1 LFHHVYHIL
10 EAARQQGRVPED
22 QRGFIP
28 TTTLVM
34 VDFNF
39 DVNELFRAEITAV
52 RSDLIP
58 VGYLGNKN
66 HSLVQQQVAAVL
78 DVMGEAS
85 AKAQGLKTAIT
96 SGVKFRTAEDQ
107 TAYILV
113 DRFGNGGSGSVV
125 GLLKVGRKKLFLLD
139 EVGKPNELMPLCVL
153 DFYVAERRQR
163 SGCGSKLFQHML
175 ADQRADPRYLAVDR
189 PSVKLVSFLRKHYG
203 LVNTIP
209 QVNNYVI
216 FSGFF
221 HDRPVDQCSPMP
233 KKAKN
238 SLHHHVVM
246 LLFHINIK

>member
-1 LFHHVYHIL
+1 VTALS
-10 EAARQQGRVPED
+10 D
-22 QRGFIP
+22 
-28 TTTLVM
+28 TM

-39 DVNELFRAEITAV
+39 DINELFSSEICAV
-52 RSDLIP
+52 RNNLIP
-58 VGYLGNKN
+58 SGYMGRNN
-66 HSLVQQQVAAVL
+66 HSLVQQQVSAVL

-96 SGVKFRTAEDQ
+96 SGAKFRNAEDQ

-113 DRFGNGGSGSVV
+113 DKFGNQGRGSVV

-139 EVGKPNELMPLCVL
+139 ELGKPNELIPQCVL
-153 DFYVAERRQR
+153 DFYVTERRQR

-175 ADQRADPRYLAVDR
+175 REEGADPRYLAVDR
-189 PSVKLVSFLRKHYG
+189 PSIKLVSFLRKHYG

-221 HDRPVDQCSPMP
+221 DDRPAEQCSPVP
-233 KKAKN
+233 RKARIYMGK
-238 SLHHHVVM
+238 LQYV
-246 LLFHINIK
+246 

>member
-1 LFHHVYHIL
+1 
-10 EAARQQGRVPED
+10 
-22 QRGFIP
+22 
-28 TTTLVM
+28 M

-39 DVNELFRAEITAV
+39 NVNEIFREEITAV
-52 RSDLIP
+52 GSDLIP
-58 VGYLGNKN
+58 SGYLGTRN

-96 SGVKFRTAEDQ
+96 SGSKFRSTEGQ

-113 DRFGNGGSGSVV
+113 DRNGNQGLGSVI

-139 EVGKPNELMPLCVL
+139 ELGKPNELVPQCVL
-153 DFYVAERRQR
+153 DFYVAESRQR
-163 SGCGSKLFQHML
+163 AGCGSRLFQHML
-175 ADQRADPRYLAVDR
+175 REERADPRYLAVDR
-189 PSVKLVSFLRKHYG
+189 PSIKLISFLRKHYG

-221 HDRPVDQCSPMP
+221 HNRPADPCSPVP
-233 KKAKN
+233 RKARIYMGK
-238 SLHHHVVM
+238 LQYV
-246 LLFHINIK
+246 

>member
-1 LFHHVYHIL
+1 
-10 EAARQQGRVPED
+10 
-22 QRGFIP
+22 
-28 TTTLVM
+28 M
-34 VDFNF
+34 VDFSF
-39 DVNELFRAEITAV
+39 DVNELFPAEITAV

-66 HSLVQQQVAAVL
+66 HSLIQQQVSAVL

-85 AKAQGLKTAIT
+85 AKAQGLKTSIT
-96 SGVKFRTAEDQ
+96 SGAKFRTTDCQQ

-113 DRFGNGGSGSVV
+113 DKFGNSGKGSVV

-139 EVGKPNELMPLCVL
+139 EVGKPNELVPQCVL

-163 SGCGSKLFQHML
+163 SGLGSRLFQHML
-175 ADQRADPRYLAVDR
+175 IEERADPRYLAVDR
-189 PSVKLVSFLRKHYG
+189 PSSKLVSFLRKHYG

-221 HDRPVDQCSPMP
+221 HDRPQDQCSPVP
-233 KKAKN
+233 KKARIYMGK
-238 SLHHHVVM
+238 LQYV
-246 LLFHINIK
+246 

>member
-1 LFHHVYHIL
+1 M
-10 EAARQQGRVPED
+10 
-22 QRGFIP
+22 GFD
-28 TTTLVM
+28 LSFKM

-39 DVNELFRAEITAV
+39 NINSIFPQEINSV
-52 RSDLIP
+52 RNDLIP
-58 VGYLGNKN
+58 GGGSQAGTG
-66 HSLVQQQVAAVL
+66 HAAITRRQVATVL

-85 AKAQGLKTAIT
+85 ARAQGLKNPIT
-96 SGVKFRTAEDQ
+96 SGSKMLNAEDQ

-113 DRFGNGGSGSVV
+113 DRFGNNGLGSVV

-153 DFYVAERRQR
+153 DFYGAERRQR

-189 PSVKLVSFLRKHYG
+189 PSVKLVPFLRKHYG

-233 KKAKN
+233 KKARIYMGK
-238 SLHHHVVM
+238 LQYV
-246 LLFHINIK
+246 

>member
-1 LFHHVYHIL
+1 MFQLVCDVL
-10 EAARQQGRVPED
+10 EGCGRGKTQES
-22 QRGFIP
+22 GGIP
-28 TTTLVM
+28 AKGLAM

-39 DVNELFRAEITAV
+39 DVNELFKADITPV

-96 SGVKFRTAEDQ
+96 SGVKFRTADDQ

-113 DRFGNGGSGSVV
+113 DRFGNGGKGSVV

-139 EVGKPNELMPLCVL
+139 EVGKPNELVPLCVL

-175 ADQRADPRYLAVDR
+175 IDQRADPRYLAVDR

-221 HDRPVDQCSPMP
+221 HDRPQDQCSPVP
-233 KKAKN
+233 KKARIYMGK
-238 SLHHHVVM
+238 LQYV
-246 LLFHINIK
+246 

>member
-1 LFHHVYHIL
+1 
-10 EAARQQGRVPED
+10 
-22 QRGFIP
+22 
-28 TTTLVM
+28 M

-39 DVNELFRAEITAV
+39 TVNDLFTSEITAV

-58 VGYLGNKN
+58 AGYSGHLN
-66 HSLVQQQVAAVL
+66 HSLVQHQVSAVL

-96 SGVKFRTAEDQ
+96 SGARFRSAEEQ

-113 DRFGNGGSGSVV
+113 DRFGNSGKGSVV

-139 EVGKPNELMPLCVL
+139 EVGKPNELVPQCVL
-153 DFYVAERRQR
+153 DFYVVERRQR
-163 SGCGSKLFQHML
+163 AGYGSKLFQHML
-175 ADQRADPRYLAVDR
+175 VEERADPRYLAVDR
-189 PSVKLVSFLRKHYG
+189 PSTKLVSFLRKHYG

-221 HDRPVDQCSPMP
+221 HDRPQEQCSQVHVP
-233 KKAKN
+233 KKARIYMGK
-238 SLHHHVVM
+238 LQYV
-246 LLFHINIK
+246 